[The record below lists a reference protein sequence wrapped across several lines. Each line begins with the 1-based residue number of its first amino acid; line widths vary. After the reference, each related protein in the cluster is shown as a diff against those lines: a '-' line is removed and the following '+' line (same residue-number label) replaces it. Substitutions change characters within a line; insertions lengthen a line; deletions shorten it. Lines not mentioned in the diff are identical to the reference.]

1 MSKHDGLLMIG
12 GKVERK
18 VDDLEHQSGHT
29 FQSDL
34 VGSTA
39 GADEAAIAEL
49 LRAGQPTV
57 VVGGSS
63 IAQIDRAGFAVKPR
77 VFIGGLPEDEYRR
90 QQAIPRRPLAA
101 HDMPGEQWRDA
112 YSQFLLR
119 DDGVIVAQGTELPIG
134 DLSDD
139 GAVRWTSVSDSAR
152 DAAKHI
158 RLAARELLAV
168 TH

>member
-1 MSKHDGLLMIG
+1 MSRYCRLSASQG
-12 GKVERK
+12 
-18 VDDLEHQSGHT
+18 
-29 FQSDL
+29 
-34 VGSTA
+34 
-39 GADEAAIAEL
+39 
-49 LRAGQPTV
+49 P
-57 VVGGSS
+57 
-63 IAQIDRAGFAVKPR
+63 AGFLSLCD
-77 VFIGGLPEDEYRR
+77 F
-90 QQAIPRRPLAA
+90 LATRI
-101 HDMPGEQWRDA
+101 GEQWRDA